1 MDSFDPRQ
9 SIAARLVLGYG
20 LLAMLSMIGISAVF
34 YFGTVGVIDYNID
47 QDLRNQG
54 SRLSKRL
61 QSEQAP
67 QLAREV
73 DRQLNDGIDS
83 DREIYLVLAAD
94 GRRLAGNLS
103 TWPPA
108 AGPFNTIV
116 SADVVRNGVSTRA
129 RLMAFALSDGGRFI
143 IGDDLRELSAMQAM
157 VLRALAWGALLSLG
171 LTMLG
176 AALFRQQIA
185 RRISEV
191 RATARVIAAGDLS
204 QRIPHY
210 SQDEFGLLNHDI
222 NIMLDRI
229 EQLMHGVRDV
239 SNAIAHDLR
248 TPLTRIR
255 TKLESANRRAA
266 SVASFRAVSMEA
278 IEDIDELIRL
288 FECLL
293 QIAQA
298 EAGVG
303 ASSFAVLELADIAGD
318 IAEMY
323 DSTVDEG
330 GMRLHV
336 RLSSA
341 RVRGDRNLIATAL
354 SSLIENAIKYAAGGE
369 RIEVGVAIEE
379 GKATLSVRD
388 YGPGIPEQELDKV
401 SARFYRLDKA
411 RQLPGHGLGLSIVT
425 AIVNLHGGTLVLENA
440 APGLRARILLPLAPA
455 E

>member
-1 MDSFDPRQ
+1 MDSFNPRQ

-54 SRLSKRL
+54 KRLAKRL
-61 QSEQAP
+61 QWETAP
-67 QLAREV
+67 RLATEV

-83 DREIYLVLAAD
+83 DREIYLVIAAD
-94 GRRLAGNLS
+94 GSRLAGNLS
-103 TWPPA
+103 AWPAVA
-108 AGPFNTIV
+108 ASFNTIV
-116 SADVVRNGVSTRA
+116 SDDVVRNGVPTRA
-129 RLMAFALSDGGRFI
+129 RLMAFPLADGGRFL

-157 VLRALAWGALLSLG
+157 VLRALGWGALLSLG
-171 LTMLG
+171 LTVLG

-185 RRISEV
+185 RRINEV
-191 RATARVIAAGDLS
+191 RATAQVIAAGDLS
-204 QRIPHY
+204 QRISDY

-222 NIMLDRI
+222 NTMLDRI

-278 IEDIDELIRL
+278 IDDIDELIRL

-303 ASSFAVLELADIAGD
+303 ASGFAVLELGDIAGD

-330 GMRLHV
+330 GMRLHA
-336 RLSSA
+336 RLTGA
-341 RVRGDRNLIATAL
+341 RAGACPLRRRWNRTSPQCRRQCRPVPARRNRWRPPPLPPGR
-354 SSLIENAIKYAAGGE
+354 SAAGIRTG
-369 RIEVGVAIEE
+369 G
-379 GKATLSVRD
+379 SVRRCRRWPPSTPPETRRRWRR
-388 YGPGIPEQELDKV
+388 GGWPIP
-401 SARFYRLDKA
+401 AWC
-411 RQLPGHGLGLSIVT
+411 GCG
-425 AIVNLHGGTLVLENA
+425 
-440 APGLRARILLPLAPA
+440 
-455 E
+455 

>member
-1 MDSFDPRQ
+1 MDSFNPRQ

-54 SRLSKRL
+54 KRLAKRL
-61 QSEQAP
+61 QWETAP
-67 QLAREV
+67 RLASEV

-83 DREIYLVLAAD
+83 DREIYLVIAAD
-94 GRRLAGNLS
+94 GSRLAGNLS
-103 TWPPA
+103 AWPAVA
-108 AGPFNTIV
+108 ASFNTIV
-116 SADVVRNGVSTRA
+116 SDDVVRNGVPTRA
-129 RLMAFALSDGGRFI
+129 RLMAFPLADGGRFL

-157 VLRALAWGALLSLG
+157 VLRALGWGALLSLG
-171 LTMLG
+171 LTVLG

-185 RRISEV
+185 RRINEV
-191 RATARVIAAGDLS
+191 RATAQVIAAGDLS
-204 QRIPHY
+204 RRISDY

-222 NIMLDRI
+222 NTMLDRI

-278 IEDIDELIRL
+278 IDDIDELIRL

-303 ASSFAVLELADIAGD
+303 ASAFAVLELGDIAGD

-336 RLSSA
+336 RLTGA

-354 SSLIENAIKYAAGGE
+354 SSLIENAIKYAAEGE
-369 RIEVGVAIEE
+369 RIEVSVASEQGI
-379 GKATLSVRD
+379 ATLSVRD
-388 YGPGIPEQELDKV
+388 YGPGIPEDELDKV

-425 AIVNLHGGTLVLENA
+425 AIVTLHGGVLVLENA
-440 APGLRARILLPLAPA
+440 APGLRARISLPLAPA

>member
-1 MDSFDPRQ
+1 MDSFNPRQ

-54 SRLSKRL
+54 KRLAKRL
-61 QSEQAP
+61 QWETAP
-67 QLAREV
+67 RLATEV

-83 DREIYLVLAAD
+83 DREIYLVIAAD
-94 GRRLAGNLS
+94 GSRLAGNLS
-103 TWPPA
+103 AWPAVA
-108 AGPFNTIV
+108 ASFNTIV
-116 SADVVRNGVSTRA
+116 SDDVVRNGVPTRA
-129 RLMAFALSDGGRFI
+129 RLMAFPLADGGRFL

-157 VLRALAWGALLSLG
+157 VLRALGWGALLSLG
-171 LTMLG
+171 LTVLG

-185 RRISEV
+185 RRINEV
-191 RATARVIAAGDLS
+191 RATAQVIAAGDLS
-204 QRIPHY
+204 RRISDY

-222 NIMLDRI
+222 NTMLDRI

-278 IEDIDELIRL
+278 IDDIDELIRL

-303 ASSFAVLELADIAGD
+303 AGAFAVLELGD

-323 DSTVDEG
+323 DSAVDEG

-336 RLSSA
+336 RLTGA

-354 SSLIENAIKYAAGGE
+354 SSLIENAIKYAAEGE
-369 RIEVGVAIEE
+369 RIEVSVASEQGI
-379 GKATLSVRD
+379 ATLSVRD
-388 YGPGIPEQELDKV
+388 YGPGIPEDELDKV

-411 RQLPGHGLGLSIVT
+411 RQLSGHGLGLSIVT
-425 AIVNLHGGTLVLENA
+425 AIVTLHGGVLVLENA
-440 APGLRARILLPLAPA
+440 APGLRARISLPLAPA